1 MGSIFSPPPPVVVST
16 PYQSAS
22 TGSTEIKPYAPV
34 VPYIQN
40 LLPSI
45 QQTFTESPQLY
56 TGSLVPA
63 TTAAQQQAQQMYMD
77 LAQSVAPGL
86 TAATQ
91 AGFGGLLQTA
101 LTPAEQS
108 QLYQTQVGTIAQQ
121 ARQMTERDKLQAQQ
135 QAIDAGQYGLG
146 STALGELE
154 TRQQQA
160 RQEAAQT
167 AMSQAYQAAEAQRM
181 SALSSIPGYAQ
192 NVMAAAITPASLYE
206 AVGAQQQAQ
215 QQAELSDAARLA
227 QQQQEAKRAQL
238 VTLSNLFGGLA
249 GLGSSTQMQQT
260 TSGYGSQAFG
270 GGPSPFMQMA
280 QAAGTIGSMFAKPS
294 ASDIRLK
301 TDIKRVGK
309 LPNGLN
315 VYTWEWN
322 EEGKRVAK
330 DQPTMGVIAQ
340 EVLEV
345 LPEAVTKGSDGYLL
359 VNYGKVL
366 EEDALRGDN

>member
-1 MGSIFSPPPPVVVST
+1 MGGIFSPPPPTIVQA
-16 PYQSAS
+16 PYQSAT

-34 VPYIQN
+34 VPYIES

-45 QQTFTESPQLY
+45 QQTFTQAPQLY

-63 TTAAQQQAQQMYMD
+63 TTEAQQQAQQMYMD

-135 QAIDAGQYGLG
+135 QAIEAGQYGLG

-167 AMSQAYQAAEAQRM
+167 ALSQAYQAAEQQRM
-181 SALSSIPGYAQ
+181 QALGAIPGYAQ
-192 NVMAAAITPASLYE
+192 NVLQAAVTPASLYE

-215 QQAELSDAARLA
+215 RQAELSDAARLA
-227 QQQQEAKRAQL
+227 QQQQEAERAQL
-238 VTLSNLFGGLA
+238 VTLANLFGGLA

-260 TSGYGSQAFG
+260 TSGYGSQVFG
-270 GGPSPFMQMA
+270 GGPSPFMQGL
-280 QAAGTIGSMFAKPS
+280 QAAGTVASLF
-294 ASDIRLK
+294 SDIRLK
-301 TDIKRVGK
+301 TDIKRVGR

-322 EEGKRVAK
+322 EEGKKLVDSK
-330 DQPTMGVIAQ
+330 QPTMGVIAQ
-340 EVLEV
+340 EVREIM
-345 LPEAVTKGSDGYLL
+345 PEAVVESSNGYLM
-359 VNYGKVL
+359 VDYAKVL
-366 EEDALRGDN
+366 EA

>member
-1 MGSIFSPPPPVVVST
+1 MGGIFSPPPPVVVST
-16 PYQSAS
+16 PYQSA
-22 TGSTEIKPYAPV
+22 TQGSTEIKPYAPV
-34 VPYIQN
+34 VPYIES
-40 LLPSI
+40 LLPQI
-45 QQTFTESPQLY
+45 QQTFTQTPQLY
-56 TGSLVPA
+56 TGSLVPGVMPS
-63 TTAAQQQAQQMYMD
+63 TAQAQQQYLEAAQGI
-77 LAQSVAPGL
+77 APQL
-86 TAATQ
+86 SAATQ

-121 ARQMTERDKLQAQQ
+121 ARQMTERDKQTAQQ
-135 QAIDAGQYGLG
+135 QAIQAGQYGLG
-146 STALGELE
+146 STALGEMEALQQRE
-154 TRQQQA
+154 RQIL
-160 RQEAAQT
+160 AQD
-167 AMSQAYQAAEAQRM
+167 ALSKAYQAAEAQRM

-192 NVMAAAITPASLYE
+192 NVMAAAVTPASLYE

-215 QQAELSDAARLA
+215 RAAELSDAARLA
-227 QQQQEAKRAQL
+227 QQQQEAERAQL
-238 VTLSNLFGGLA
+238 VTLANLFGGLA

-260 TSGYGSQAFG
+260 TSGYGSQVFG
-270 GGPSPFMQMA
+270 GGPSPFMQGL
-280 QAAGTIGSMFAKPS
+280 QAAGTIGSMF
-294 ASDIRLK
+294 SDIRLK
-301 TDIKRVGK
+301 TDIKRVGR

-322 EEGKRVAK
+322 EEGKRVSK

-366 EEDALRGDN
+366 EEAALRGDN

>member
-1 MGSIFSPPPPVVVST
+1 MGGIFSPPPPVVVST
-16 PYQSAS
+16 PFQSTTS
-22 TGSTEIKPYAPV
+22 GNTEIKPYAPV
-34 VPYIQN
+34 VPYIES
-40 LLPSI
+40 LLPQI
-45 QQTFTESPQLY
+45 QQTFTQTPELY
-56 TGSLVPA
+56 TGSLVPGVMPS
-63 TTAAQQQAQQMYMD
+63 TAQAQQQYLDVAQN
-77 LAQSVAPGL
+77 LAPQL

-121 ARQMTERDKLQAQQ
+121 ARQMTERDKQMAQQ
-135 QAIDAGQYGLG
+135 QAIQAGQYGLG
-146 STALGELE
+146 STALGEMEALQQRE
-154 TRQQQA
+154 RQV
-160 RQEAAQT
+160 AAQD
-167 AMSQAYQAAEAQRM
+167 ALSKAYQAAEAQRM

-192 NVMAAAITPASLYE
+192 NVMAAAVTPASLYE

-215 QQAELSDAARLA
+215 QAAELSDAARLA
-227 QQQQEAKRAQL
+227 QQQQEAERAQL
-238 VTLSNLFGGLA
+238 VTLANLFGGLA

-260 TSGYGSQAFG
+260 SSGYGSQAFG

-280 QAAGTIGSMFAKPS
+280 QAAGTIGSMFAKP
-294 ASDIRLK
+294 SDIRLK

-366 EEDALRGDN
+366 EEAALRGDN

>member
-1 MGSIFSPPPPVVVST
+1 MGGIFSPPSPTIVQT
-16 PYQSAS
+16 PYQSAT
-22 TGSTEIKPYAPV
+22 TGSSEIKPYAPV
-34 VPYIQN
+34 VPYIERM
-40 LLPSI
+40 LPSI
-45 QQTFTESPQLY
+45 QQTFTEAPQLY

-63 TTAAQQQAQQMYMD
+63 TTEAQKQAQQMYMD

-135 QAIDAGQYGLG
+135 QAIEAGQYGLG

-215 QQAELSDAARLA
+215 RQAELSDAARLA
-227 QQQQEAKRAQL
+227 QQQQEARRAQL

-280 QAAGTIGSMFAKPS
+280 QAAGTIGSMFGPKP
-294 ASDIRLK
+294 SDIRLK
-301 TDIKRVGK
+301 KDIKRVGR

-322 EEGKRVAK
+322 EEGKKLVDSK
-330 DQPTMGVIAQ
+330 QPTMGVIAQ
-340 EVLEV
+340 EVREIM
-345 LPEAVTKGSDGYLL
+345 PEAVVESSSGYLM
-359 VNYGKVL
+359 VDYAKVL
-366 EEDALRGDN
+366 EV